1 MAIRVVIIYQR
12 LAALLGE
19 EYGRG
24 VHSFDHILG
33 GIYCCFVKYGV
44 TLTRCYN
51 DVYAIVFRKYGIL
64 SLCPDS
70 V

>member
-12 LAALLGE
+12 LAALLGV
-19 EYGRG
+19 EYA
-24 VHSFDHILG
+24 FDHILG

-51 DVYAIVFRKYGIL
+51 DVYTISFRKYGIL
-64 SLCPDS
+64 SLCFDS